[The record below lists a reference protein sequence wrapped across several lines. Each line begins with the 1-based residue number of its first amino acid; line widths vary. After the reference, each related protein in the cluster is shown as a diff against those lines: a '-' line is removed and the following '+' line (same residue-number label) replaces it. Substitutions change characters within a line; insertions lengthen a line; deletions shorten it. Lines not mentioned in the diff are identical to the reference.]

1 MDSNKPPSDAVPVAE
16 ATEVIAANVM
26 RLLDVDGSPSTD
38 LLNLLAGYGIR
49 CEQDGFGDG
58 RLELKLETME
68 FKIGLIPDRRKAAT
82 PVADYWLEEVN
93 GPHVSREKLHRQEP
107 ADVEVTDGYTRTVT
121 ALYAHPDDAP
131 RPDKASQG
139 STDSGGVRPEQVEDA
154 PGGPWE
160 TFISVS
166 YKLAAELDRDV
177 FQSRVFA
184 CVSKHPY
191 VWPGGLYKRWKEAL
205 GHLKGGET

>member
-1 MDSNKPPSDAVPVAE
+1 MDSNKPPSDAAPVAE

-68 FKIGLIPDRRKAAT
+68 FKIGLIPDRRKAA
-82 PVADYWLEEVN
+82 
-93 GPHVSREKLHRQEP
+93 
-107 ADVEVTDGYTRTVT
+107 
-121 ALYAHPDDAP
+121 HPDDAP

-139 STDSGGVRPEQVEDA
+139 STVSGGERPEQVEDA
-154 PGGPWE
+154 PEGDK
-160 TFISVS
+160 I
-166 YKLAAELDRDV
+166 
-177 FQSRVFA
+177 
-184 CVSKHPY
+184 
-191 VWPGGLYKRWKEAL
+191 
-205 GHLKGGET
+205 